1 MLSRVIGFV
10 AATLVLAAL
19 AGHPAAAEE
28 PQKLTIAFAGK
39 GMSFLLQYIAIG
51 GGFYKQE
58 GLEPELV
65 DVSSGTRQ
73 AAAVMGGSAEIT
85 QVGFAHTMHAVG
97 RGGALVGIA
106 TAFDAYPIALVLS
119 NDAIKRLG
127 ITDTMSLDE
136 KIKRV
141 KGVRIGITSPGSSTD
156 EFMRTIMLV
165 RGMDPSRDVQLQPIG
180 IGAPMVAAMQA
191 GSTDGFAF
199 MSPFT
204 NIAVTRGIGQ
214 IIADPITGDLPEYR
228 DVPYQVITTS
238 RATLAAKRPLLLH
251 VVRALTRAMKFAHE
265 DIEGSRTDRADV
277 LPGHARVRIQHRVRQ
292 LHQGGADD
300 AGDLA
305 GAGGEHGEDGEPD
318 REDAALRHLRSG
330 RLRRSVAR
338 GREGHSGQV
347 TWQRRFDPIV
357 LWQIA
362 VGILLVVG
370 WEAVGRVSGGAWTS
384 RPSLIAVK
392 LAGVAARQP
401 VPPRRDNADRGGH
414 RPRRRRDT
422 RRARRPAARPLAD
435 RGRHPAA
442 DRGGVLQRAA
452 GRAGAAVHHVLR
464 PRHAAEDRAGD
475 ARRVLPAVLQHLL
488 PAHRRWTRT

>member
-1 MLSRVIGFV
+1 MRSRIIQ
-10 AATLVLAAL
+10 LAAIAL
-19 AGHPAAAEE
+19 AVAIAALRPAAAEDL
-28 PQKLTIAFAGK
+28 QTVTIAFAGK

-58 GLEPELV
+58 GLQPESV

-97 RGGALVGIA
+97 RGGQLVGIA

-136 KIKRV
+136 KIRRV

-204 NIAVTRGIGQ
+204 DMAVSKGIGQ
-214 IIADPITGDLPEYR
+214 IVADPMTGELPEYR

-238 RATLAAKRPLLLH
+238 RATLAARRPLLQH
-251 VVRALTRAMKFAHE
+251 VVLALTRAMKLAH
-265 DIEGSRTDRADV
+265 
-277 LPGHARVRIQHRVRQ
+277 
-292 LHQGGADD
+292 DD
-300 AGDLA
+300 K
-305 GAGGEHGEDGEPD
+305 E
-318 REDAALRHLRSG
+318 
-330 RLRRSVAR
+330 
-338 GREGHSGQV
+338 
-347 TWQRRFDPIV
+347 
-357 LWQIA
+357 
-362 VGILLVVG
+362 
-370 WEAVGRVSGGAWTS
+370 
-384 RPSLIAVK
+384 
-392 LAGVAARQP
+392 AARRLVRPFFQDTPEAEFNTAFDSYIKAVPTTP
-401 VPPRRDNADRGGH
+401 VISQTQVDKTVKMVNLTEKTPIAATYDQVVYPDLSRE
-414 RPRRRRDT
+414 
-422 RRARRPAARPLAD
+422 AAREIL
-435 RGRHPAA
+435 G
-442 DRGGVLQRAA
+442 Q
-452 GRAGAAVHHVLR
+452 
-464 PRHAAEDRAGD
+464 
-475 ARRVLPAVLQHLL
+475 
-488 PAHRRWTRT
+488 

>member
-1 MLSRVIGFV
+1 MVSRVIGFV
-10 AATLVLAAL
+10 AATLALAAL
-19 AGHPAAAEE
+19 AGYPAVAEE

-51 GGFYKQE
+51 GGYYKQE
-58 GLEPELV
+58 GLEPESV

-191 GSTDGFAF
+191 GRTDGFAF

-214 IIADPITGDLPEYR
+214 IIADPITGELPEYR

-238 RATLAAKRPLLLH
+238 RATLANKRPLLQH
-251 VVRALTRAMKFAHE
+251 VVRALTKAMKFAHE
-265 DIEGSRTDRADV
+265 DIEGSRRI
-277 LPGHARVRIQHRVRQ
+277 ARTFFQDTPESEFNTAFDNYIKAVPATPVISQAQVENTVRMVNLTEKTPLSATYDQVVS
-292 LHQGGADD
+292 A
-300 AGDLA
+300 DLA
-305 GAGGEHGEDGEPD
+305 
-318 REDAALRHLRSG
+318 REAAK
-330 RLRRSVAR
+330 
-338 GREGHSGQV
+338 
-347 TWQRRFDPIV
+347 D
-357 LWQIA
+357 
-362 VGILLVVG
+362 ILG
-370 WEAVGRVSGGAWTS
+370 
-384 RPSLIAVK
+384 K
-392 LAGVAARQP
+392 
-401 VPPRRDNADRGGH
+401 
-414 RPRRRRDT
+414 
-422 RRARRPAARPLAD
+422 
-435 RGRHPAA
+435 
-442 DRGGVLQRAA
+442 
-452 GRAGAAVHHVLR
+452 
-464 PRHAAEDRAGD
+464 
-475 ARRVLPAVLQHLL
+475 
-488 PAHRRWTRT
+488 